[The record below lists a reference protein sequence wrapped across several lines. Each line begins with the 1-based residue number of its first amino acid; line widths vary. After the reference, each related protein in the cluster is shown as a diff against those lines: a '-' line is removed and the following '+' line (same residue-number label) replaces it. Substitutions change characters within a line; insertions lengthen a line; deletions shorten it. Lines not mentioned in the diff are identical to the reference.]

1 MACVDNR
8 IPPTDS
14 VLAIQSTQQANACC
28 VFLPRHTGAAGR
40 RPGADATFAHAHGRH
55 AVQFGG
61 AYHSTIEGVLPL
73 NERYRLGG
81 RGRLSGFHYNELT
94 GQHYAMVSTGYSY
107 QLADVFSRSAS
118 VGMLLEYGNAWEP
131 RSRMSFSDG
140 ILNGSLYLGFD
151 SWLGPLLLGYGMR
164 EGGHGAAFL
173 ELGKPF

>member
-1 MACVDNR
+1 M
-8 IPPTDS
+8 
-14 VLAIQSTQQANACC
+14 
-28 VFLPRHTGAAGR
+28 
-40 RPGADATFAHAHGRH
+40 
-55 AVQFGG
+55 
-61 AYHSTIEGVLPL
+61 LPL